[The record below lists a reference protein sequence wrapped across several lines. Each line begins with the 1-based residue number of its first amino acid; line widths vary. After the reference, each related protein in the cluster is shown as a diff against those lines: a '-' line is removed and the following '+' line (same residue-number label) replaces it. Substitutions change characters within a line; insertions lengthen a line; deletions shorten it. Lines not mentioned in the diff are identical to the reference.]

1 LAPEYTGLVH
11 LQEIAVSPAS
21 HHALEASALAFTY
34 PNQATPS
41 FREVSLQVNA
51 GERQLITGSSG
62 CGKSTLAR
70 CLVGL
75 IPHLY
80 NGKLDGKV
88 WLGDWRTDQT
98 PLWRLAERAGMVL
111 QNTQAQ
117 MLASTVEDEI
127 AFGLENLGLPR
138 AEIARRIEAS
148 LERFDLQ
155 QYRAR
160 DPRRLSGGEG
170 QRVMLAAMLARRP
183 PVLVLDEPL
192 SMLDTTAAEDLVN
205 HLSQL
210 ARQGSAVVVCEHRS
224 HYFHQAG
231 EFCEYALTRP
241 DTGLAQDDAA
251 LAPISRVPHFDLSI
265 DELSVNFGQRQIL
278 EKLSLELSGG
288 QIVALVGV
296 NGSGKTTLLRS
307 LVGLQ
312 RHAGRVQVT
321 AAARPDLGLVYQNP
335 DLQLFNPTVREEI
348 LFRVN
353 HPNEPLYQWLLT
365 RLGLT
370 RYEMDSPLL
379 LSEGE
384 KKRLCLAM
392 VLMHQPRHGVL
403 LDEPTLGQDDHH
415 RIRLGRTVQGLAKA
429 GRLVIVATHDLA
441 WAAHY
446 ATRMLVLHE
455 GRIMANGT
463 PQMLLHDAQ
472 LWKRVNL
479 RVPTWIWE
487 PIT

>member
-1 LAPEYTGLVH
+1 MTF
-11 LQEIAVSPAS
+11 QVS
-21 HHALEASALAFTY
+21 
-34 PNQATPS
+34 
-41 FREVSLQVNA
+41 A
-51 GERQLITGSSG
+51 GERLLITGASG

-80 NGKLDGKV
+80 NGKFDGQV
-88 WLGDWRTDQT
+88 CVNGQRTDST
-98 PLWRLAERAGMVL
+98 PLWQLSEHAGMVL

-138 AEIARRIEAS
+138 AEIEMRIQAS
-148 LERFDLQ
+148 LDRFGLQ
-155 QYRAR
+155 PYRTH

-170 QRVMLAAMLARRP
+170 QRVMLAAMLARRTP
-183 PVLVLDEPL
+183 LLVLDEPL
-192 SMLDTTAAEDLVN
+192 SMLDPTAARDLVN
-205 HLSQL
+205 HLSEL
-210 ARQGSAVVVCEHRS
+210 ARQGSAVVVCEHRA
-224 HYFHQAG
+224 HYFHDAG
-231 EFCEYALTRP
+231 AFREYPLTSTS
-241 DTGLAQDDAA
+241 DGLARNEMT
-251 LAPISRVPHFDLSI
+251 LAPMRHGSDFDLTVAS
-265 DELSVNFGQRQIL
+265 LSVHFGQRCVLDHIAL
-278 EKLSLELSGG
+278 DFASG

-307 LVGLQ
+307 LSGLQ
-312 RHAGRVQVT
+312 RHDGVVRVSDGSS
-321 AAARPDLGLVYQNP
+321 PDLGLVYQNP

-348 LFRVN
+348 LFRVT
-353 HPNEPLYQWLLT
+353 HPDDALYRWLLSN
-365 RLGLT
+365 LGLA
-370 RYEMDSPLL
+370 RYESHSPLL

-403 LDEPTLGQDDHH
+403 LDEPTLGQDDAH
-415 RIRLGRTVQGLAKA
+415 RLMLGRTVQGLADA

-446 ATRMLVLHE
+446 ATRMLVLD
-455 GRIMANGT
+455 GGKIIAQGAPQVVLRDAPLWQRIH
-463 PQMLLHDAQ
+463 LHIPD
-472 LWKRVNL
+472 
-479 RVPTWIWE
+479 WIWE